1 MPSLLKQSKKVKI
14 ELTKTDSPVTEV
26 SEALSDAM
34 LGDLSTP
41 AKIPNIT

>member
-1 MPSLLKQSKKVKI
+1 M
-14 ELTKTDSPVTEV
+14 ELTKVDSPVTEV

-41 AKIPNIT
+41 AKIPNIAL